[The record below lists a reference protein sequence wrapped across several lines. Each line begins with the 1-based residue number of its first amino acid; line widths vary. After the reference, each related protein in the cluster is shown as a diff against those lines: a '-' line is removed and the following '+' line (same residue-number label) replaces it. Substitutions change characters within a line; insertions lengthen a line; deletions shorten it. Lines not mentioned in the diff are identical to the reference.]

1 MRLRVVSLATATALT
16 LALAGLTLSAFGVC
30 AGCHHT
36 DTAAAQRVDTRTY
49 LCPMSCVKPGETHP
63 YSHVGP
69 GDCVV
74 CGMHLVVAS
83 VQPSPTKR

>member
-1 MRLRVVSLATATALT
+1 MRLRVASLATALT

-30 AGCHHT
+30 GGCHPT

-49 LCPMSCVKPGETHP
+49 QCPMSCVKPGETHP
-63 YSHVGP
+63 YTHVGP
-69 GDCVV
+69 GDCDV